1 MDKIPLDIETETLLN
16 HTLAECESLK
26 AQLEEYRYIII
37 MRDRDIENLRMKLAE
52 KAEFKSNTDNQ
63 EEELRLLQ
71 DSVHL
76 LKIKA
81 SGGMGISE
89 TGNQLRKTDSYAEF
103 ELEDMQQKTIHLQT
117 QLADLQERLSELT
130 NRNLLLQQ
138 EASRTGE
145 LEELLERTA
154 RERDELKHRSCC
166 RMRSN
171 FLYLAFVQILL
182 NIVVSLTC
190 TAIPLFNIY
199 LSVGLDHIANLSC
212 RHETKGRLILIG
224 SIFFN

>member
-1 MDKIPLDIETETLLN
+1 MDKIPLDIETEALLS

-26 AQLEEYRYIII
+26 AQLEEYRYIIM

-81 SGGMGISE
+81 SGGMGRPE
-89 TGNQLRKTDSYAEF
+89 TGQPAYENNSAEF

-154 RERDELKHRSCC
+154 RELDLLKQGPLPDE
-166 RMRSN
+166 
-171 FLYLAFVQILL
+171 
-182 NIVVSLTC
+182 
-190 TAIPLFNIY
+190 
-199 LSVGLDHIANLSC
+199 
-212 RHETKGRLILIG
+212 E
-224 SIFFN
+224 